1 MIRAVQE
8 DIEYVRFDPKLILEK
23 YMELNPAEM
32 MTTYF
37 YVDDLEE
44 ALSKVEHFCRKLRPD
59 LRVKFDEV
67 THSI

>member
-1 MIRAVQE
+1 
-8 DIEYVRFDPKLILEK
+8 
-23 YMELNPAEM
+23 